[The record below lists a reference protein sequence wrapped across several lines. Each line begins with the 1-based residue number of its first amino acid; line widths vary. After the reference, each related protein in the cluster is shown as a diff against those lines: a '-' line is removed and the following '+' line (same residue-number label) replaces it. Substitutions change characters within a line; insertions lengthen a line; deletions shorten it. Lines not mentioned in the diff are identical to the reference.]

1 MGSRKSEIGWTRR
14 LEDGTKIDVAAHR
27 NGTQWIFE
35 TQGYRYENWEE
46 LKNPPLEDW
55 LELLAAIERRVV
67 RRTAKPEEPG
77 RIRKLIRE
85 RFPEHQFE

>member
-14 LEDGTKIDVAAHR
+14 LEDGTKVDVAAHR
-27 NGTQWIFE
+27 NGVRWVFE
-35 TQGYRYENWEE
+35 MQTHRYEPWEE
-46 LKNPPLEDW
+46 MKTPLLEDW
-55 LELLAAIERRVV
+55 LELLAAVERRVI
-67 RRTAKPEEPG
+67 RRTAKPEEPD